1 MITRT
6 GNNMITSTS
15 VIDTNNEIDDR
26 NSIFLI
32 FLIEL
37 EENIKMTRNEIATMT
52 EQTDRTITMTRDAS
66 VKMSFALIR
75 KAQKR
80 FIVKLPRLN
89 VMQDISV
96 KIVPF

>member
-1 MITRT
+1 MI
-6 GNNMITSTS
+6 
-15 VIDTNNEIDDR
+15 VILF
-26 NSIFLI
+26 SSF

-52 EQTDRTITMTRDAS
+52 EVKTIMTRDAS

-89 VMQDISV
+89 VMRDISV

>member
-1 MITRT
+1 
-6 GNNMITSTS
+6 MITSTS

-52 EQTDRTITMTRDAS
+52 EVKTIMTRDAS

-89 VMQDISV
+89 VMRDISV

>member
-1 MITRT
+1 M
-6 GNNMITSTS
+6 
-15 VIDTNNEIDDR
+15 
-26 NSIFLI
+26 
-32 FLIEL
+32 IEL

-52 EQTDRTITMTRDAS
+52 EVKTIMTRDAS

-89 VMQDISV
+89 VMRDISV

>member
-6 GNNMITSTS
+6 GNNVITSTS

-52 EQTDRTITMTRDAS
+52 EVKTIMTRDAS

-89 VMQDISV
+89 VMRDISV